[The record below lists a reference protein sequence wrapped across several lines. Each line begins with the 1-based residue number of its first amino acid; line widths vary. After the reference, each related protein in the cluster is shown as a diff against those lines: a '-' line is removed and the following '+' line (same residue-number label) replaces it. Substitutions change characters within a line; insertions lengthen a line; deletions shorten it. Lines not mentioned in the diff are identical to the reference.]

1 MMKTDRSLT
10 HAFSISCAAALL
22 LAGAGSCQAAT
33 PMQAVLACRRI
44 AQPSR
49 RLECFDRASA
59 RLAASLAAAHPASD
73 APVARTAP
81 AESAAPAAAVAAARP
96 AAAPAPAVK
105 RLSAEQAFGLSD
117 SALTAHEVAVGA
129 LPKPISRITATLRR
143 ITTAADG
150 RWVFTL
156 SNGQVWVQ
164 DYRNHQLLVSRGQ
177 RVSISRQLF
186 GSYWM
191 QLPDDTGC
199 KVERVR

>member
-1 MMKTDRSLT
+1 MRMTDRSLI
-10 HAFSISCAAALL
+10 HALSISCAAALL
-22 LAGAGSCQAAT
+22 LAATAPCQAAT
-33 PMQAVLACRRI
+33 PAQAVLACRRI
-44 AQPSR
+44 AQPAR
-49 RLECFDRASA
+49 RLECFDHASA
-59 RLAASLAAAHPASD
+59 RLAASLSAARPTSHT
-73 APVARTAP
+73 PVARISP
-81 AESAAPAAAVAAARP
+81 AQSAAPEAAVAATRP
-96 AAAPAPAVK
+96 PPAPAVK
-105 RLSAEQAFGLSD
+105 SLSAEQAFGLSD
-117 SALTAHEVAVGA
+117 RELTAHEVAVGA
-129 LPKPISRITATLRR
+129 LPKPISRITATLRS

-150 RWVFTL
+150 RWIFTL

>member
-1 MMKTDRSLT
+1 MTMTDPSLT
-10 HAFSISCAAALL
+10 HALSISCVAALL

-59 RLAASLAAAHPASD
+59 RLAASLAAAPPASH
-73 APVARTAP
+73 APVARMAP
-81 AESAAPAAAVAAARP
+81 AQSAAPAAAVAATRP
-96 AAAPAPAVK
+96 PAPPAPALK

-143 ITTAADG
+143 ISTAADG
-150 RWVFTL
+150 RWIFTL